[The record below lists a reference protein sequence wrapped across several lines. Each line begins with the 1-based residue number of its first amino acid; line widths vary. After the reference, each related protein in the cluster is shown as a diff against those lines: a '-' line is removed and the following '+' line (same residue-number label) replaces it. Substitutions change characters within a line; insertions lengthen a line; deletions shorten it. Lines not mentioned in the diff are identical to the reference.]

1 MGLFIILIM
10 NRRSFTFALGSIALR
25 MTSMCAAQ
33 PLPLRRGWSFT
44 PSIGVLYSEEDDPRL
59 PLVGEAAAF
68 WNKVFSE
75 LPTTFRLGA
84 LTLIRGAIP
93 AEDLKM
99 LAASIDGTG
108 RLTPELPETVRRI
121 TCNIVVALSDGEF
134 ISFAAWPSTG
144 DTALVAI
151 KSPRLYPLTLPNVAR
166 NVIAHELG
174 HAVGLH
180 HNDDPTTLM
189 CGRPAP
195 CRPGLFAADSAK
207 YFPLSEID
215 KDNLRQ
221 MYPTNWRATH

>member
-1 MGLFIILIM
+1 MGLCIMLFM
-10 NRRSFTFALGSIALR
+10 NRRTFTFGLGSIALR

-33 PLPLRRGWSFT
+33 PFALGRGWSFT
-44 PSIGVLYSEEDDPRL
+44 PSIGVLFAEEDDPRL
-59 PLVGEAAAF
+59 PLVSEAVAF
-68 WNKVFSE
+68 WNNVFSE
-75 LPTTFRLGA
+75 LPTKFRLGA

-93 AEDLKM
+93 AEDLMM
-99 LAASIDGTG
+99 LSASIVGTG
-108 RLTPELPETVRRI
+108 RPTPELPESVGRI
-121 TCNIVVALSDGEF
+121 TGNIIVALSDGDF
-134 ISFAAWPSTG
+134 ISFAARPPPG
-144 DTALVAI
+144 DKALVAI

-174 HAVGLH
+174 HAVGLR

-215 KDNLRQ
+215 KDNLRR
-221 MYPTNWRATH
+221 MYPTNWPVAQ